1 MKHPV
6 GFRPTTTHYTL
17 YRIGAPVPV
26 EWNQCWMKPQ
36 IIFSFFPCPLYSN
49 AWPIGLYQASIVLK
63 SFNTYLVWPR
73 VSPVVGGAPSCL
85 LALPQLP
92 ACSGQITI
100 INYSTII
107 ILRLLSDTEPTL
119 HNITGAA
126 ITSELTPFV
135 RQALQRRRQEE
146 LLRRCLLIWY

>member
-26 EWNQCWMKPQ
+26 EWNQCWMKQQ
-36 IIFSFFPCPLYSN
+36 IIFRFPLPSLIQCLTHWSD
-49 AWPIGLYQASIVLK
+49 QASIVLK

-73 VSPVVGGAPSCL
+73 VAPVVGGAPSCL